1 LEAVTNRAQREE
13 RDGAIDRRKESA
25 SERFEASAHR
35 IARVAETLTH
45 QTPGLSSEGYDSTP
59 FGLKRR
65 VAALAARGIPGR
77 RSIPDERDDVERI
90 RRAFI
95 EVAKR
100 LLAEMVHID
109 AELGKA
115 LSPDYGERSRTGP
128 KTMSG
133 GSDGS
138 C

>member
-1 LEAVTNRAQREE
+1 MTHRAQPEE
-13 RDGAIDRRKESA
+13 PDGANDRRKESA

-45 QTPGLSSEGYDSTP
+45 QTPGLSSDDYDSIP

-65 VAALAARGIPGR
+65 MAALVARGIPGR
-77 RSIPDERDDVERI
+77 RLIADERDEVERI

-115 LSPDYGERSRTGP
+115 LSPDYGERSGTGP